1 MSVWPESPAESASTD
16 LPLFVTCAR
25 GVEPLLV
32 AELAGFG
39 AAHARERTGG
49 VAVTA
54 PLEAAYRACLW
65 SRLASRVL
73 MPLQRFPAPDADAL
87 YQAALGIAWHDL
99 FDSGSTF
106 AIEVAGRSPNLTHTQ
121 YAGLKVKDAIVD
133 GFRAQGLERPN
144 VNTES
149 PDIRIHLHLD
159 REHATLSLDLAGDSL
174 HRRGY
179 RLRGVEAPLKENLAC
194 AILVRCGWP
203 DLAAQGAPLLD
214 PMCGSG
220 TLVIEAALMA
230 ADIAPGL
237 RRKRWG
243 FEAWLDHR
251 PAVWKRIKLEA
262 EERRSAGLAR
272 PLPILVGSDLDQRA
286 LMAARSN
293 AERAGFA
300 DRIRWVPGDTLD
312 ARPPAPQPGLVV
324 TNPPYGERIGTDA
337 ELVKLY
343 SLLGNTLKQHFA
355 GWRFGFFTARDDIAQ
370 RLGLRAEKINTLY
383 NGALLCKLLRFEI
396 GGGPAR
402 EIADPAAETTA
413 ADERAG
419 TAAAAA
425 PVATPKPAPAPA
437 IGGEA
442 FGNRLR
448 KNLRHLGKWA
458 KRKDI
463 AHYRVYDADLP
474 EYAVAVD
481 LYRTDDGLHAHVQEY
496 AAPKTVDPAH
506 AEKRLREALGQTQAV
521 LELPH
526 THLHYKLRQS
536 QKGTAQ
542 YQRQNQTERFYAIE
556 EHGARLQVNF
566 DDYLDT
572 GLFLDHRPIRQR
584 IQQEARGKRF
594 LNLFCYT
601 GAATVHA
608 VVGGARRTLS
618 LDLSNTYLDWAKR
631 NLSLNG
637 VRGWDYERMPAAGE
651 SLSPHALVRAD
662 CLLWLREQA
671 ALDRPSQF
679 DLIFFDPPTFSNSK
693 KMEDTLDIQRDHA
706 ELIRAAL
713 KLLAPGGTLYF
724 STNRRGFKLDE
735 ALAADARIDDITT
748 QTLDEDF
755 KRPPPAHRCWAIRPI
770 TTN

>member
-1 MSVWPESPAESASTD
+1 MSVWPESPDTEQF
-16 LPLFVTCAR
+16 PLFVTCAR

-32 AELAGFG
+32 AELTTLGVSD
-39 AAHARERTGG
+39 ARERTGG
-49 VAVTA
+49 VAATA
-54 PLEAAYRACLW
+54 NLEAAYRACLW

-73 MPLQRFPAPDADAL
+73 MPLQRFPAADPEAL
-87 YQAALGIAWHDL
+87 YQAACGIAWHDL
-99 FDSGSTF
+99 FDAGSTF
-106 AIEVAGRSPNLTHTQ
+106 AIEVAGRSPTLTHTQ

-133 GFRAQGLERPN
+133 SFRAQGLERPN
-144 VNTES
+144 VDVES

-159 REHATLSLDLAGDSL
+159 REQATLSLDLAGDSL
-174 HRRGY
+174 HKRGY

-194 AILVRCGWP
+194 AILVRCNWP
-203 DLAAQGAPLLD
+203 QLAAQGAPLLD

-243 FEAWLDHR
+243 FEAWLDHK
-251 PAVWKRIKLEA
+251 PAVWKRLKLEA
-262 EERRSAGLAR
+262 EERRSAGLLR
-272 PLPILVGSDLDQRA
+272 PAPMMAGSDLDQRA

-293 AERAGFA
+293 AERAGM
-300 DRIRWVPGDTLD
+300 DGRIRWTPGDALD
-312 ARPPAPQPGLVV
+312 SRPPAPQPGLVV

-337 ELVKLY
+337 ELIKLY
-343 SLLGNTLKQHFA
+343 SLLGTTLKQHFP

-383 NGALLCKLLRFEI
+383 NGAILCKLLRFEI
-396 GGGPAR
+396 PGGAPM
-402 EIADPAAETTA
+402 
-413 ADERAG
+413 
-419 TAAAAA
+419 AAAAT
-425 PVATPKPAPAPA
+425 PLPTEDATTGSASQPPAPEPAPLPVQPLA
-437 IGGEA
+437 LGGEA

-448 KNLRHLGKWA
+448 KNLKHLGKWA
-458 KRKDI
+458 RRKGV

-474 EYAVAVD
+474 EYALAVD
-481 LYRTDDGLHAHVQEY
+481 LYRTDHGLHAHVQEY
-496 AAPKTVDPAH
+496 AAPKSVEPAH
-506 AEKRLREALGQTQAV
+506 AEKRLREALGQLQAV

-526 THLHYKLRQS
+526 AHLHYKLRQS

-542 YQRQNQTERFYAIE
+542 YSKQNQIGRYYAIE
-556 EHGARLQVNF
+556 EHGCQLQVNF

-572 GLFLDHRPIRQR
+572 GLFLDHRPIRLR
-584 IQQEARGKRF
+584 IQQEAQGKRF

-601 GAATVHA
+601 GSASVHA

-631 NLSLNG
+631 NLAMNG

-662 CLLWLREQA
+662 CILWLREQA
-671 ALDRPSQF
+671 SLPAAQQY

-693 KMEDTLDIQRDHA
+693 KMEGTLDIQRDHI
-706 ELIRAAL
+706 ELLQCCL
-713 KLLAPGGTLYF
+713 KLLAPAGTLYF

-735 ALAADARIDDITT
+735 AALPGAAIQNITA

-755 KRPPPAHRCWAIRPI
+755 KRPPPAHQCWAIRAGA
-770 TTN
+770 